1 MQTIDPNDPPPVP
14 CLDLPA
20 PSAVRSRGRPLFA
33 SARAREKRASA
44 PRAATREPSAL
55 DALDRALQSPGPLE
69 PAPALASDLASEPP
83 ARAPAGDLPD
93 LATRID
99 EAQRQARARRVEQG
113 LTPDADDGAY
123 TLKRPRKHA
132 AKRSK
137 KHGQFLGTVSDSWQD
152 KTRAR

>member
-1 MQTIDPNDPPPVP
+1 MQTIDPTDPPPVP
-14 CLDLPA
+14 CLDLPV
-20 PSAVRSRGRPLFA
+20 PSALQARGRP
-33 SARAREKRASA
+33 
-44 PRAATREPSAL
+44 PRAATHAREPSALDAL
-55 DALDRALQSPGPLE
+55 DALDRALQSPGPRE
-69 PAPALASDLASEPP
+69 PARSLASDLASGQP

-123 TLKRPRKHA
+123 ALKRPRKHA
-132 AKRSK
+132 AKRGK
-137 KHGQFLGTVSDSWQD
+137 KHGQFLGTVCDSWED